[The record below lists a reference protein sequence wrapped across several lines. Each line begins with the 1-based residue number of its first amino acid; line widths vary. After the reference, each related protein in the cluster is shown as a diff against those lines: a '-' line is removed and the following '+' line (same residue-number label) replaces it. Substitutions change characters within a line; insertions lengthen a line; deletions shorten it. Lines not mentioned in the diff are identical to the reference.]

1 MNIQAYF
8 DDFAAWI
15 TNETT
20 WEGFGQSLFRIAVII
35 IIGQVSIW
43 LANKTIDRVVLN
55 RSESRMVMQTRRMT
69 TVGKLIKNIISYA
82 GYFII
87 GMLVL
92 DEFGVQLAPLLAGAG
107 VIGLAIGFGAQ
118 SLVKDIITGFFIIF
132 EDQFAVGDVI
142 QTGTFKGTVEVI
154 GLRATRIHSWT
165 GEVHII
171 PNGMINEVTNFSMH
185 NSIAFIDVSI
195 GYEEDAERAITIIRR
210 ELERFEDDNLV
221 KRPEV
226 LGIQTM
232 LSTEVKVRIT
242 AECLP
247 NMNGAVARSLN
258 AYIKKVLDDHGIDIP
273 YPRMVTYHR
282 NERGGDPNGA

>member
-1 MNIQAYF
+1 MNIKAYF
-8 DDFAAWI
+8 DDFATWI

-20 WEGFGQSLFRIAVII
+20 WEGFGQSLFRIVVII
-35 IIGQVSIW
+35 IIGQLSIW

-55 RSESRMVMQTRRMT
+55 RSESRLVMQTRRMT

-195 GYEEDAERAITIIRR
+195 GYEEDAERAITIIRK
-210 ELERFEDDNLV
+210 ELERFEDSNLV

-247 NMNGAVARSLN
+247 NMNGVVARSLN

>member
-8 DDFAAWI
+8 KDIAAWM

-20 WEGFGQSLFRIAVII
+20 WEGFGESILRIALFM
-35 IIGQVSIW
+35 IIGQVVIW
-43 LANKTIDRVVLN
+43 IANKTIDRVITNQTANKLVI
-55 RSESRMVMQTRRMT
+55 QTRRMT
-69 TVGKLIKNIISYA
+69 TVGKLAKNIISYA

-92 DEFGVQLAPLLAGAG
+92 GEFGVQLAPLLAGAG

-142 QTGTFKGTVEVI
+142 QTGTFKGKVEMI
-154 GLRATRIHSWT
+154 GLRTTRLLSWT

-171 PNGMINEVTNFSMH
+171 PNGMINEVTNFSIH
-185 NSIAFIDVSI
+185 NSVAFIDVSI
-195 GYEEDAERAITIIRR
+195 GYEEDADRAISIISQS
-210 ELERFEDDNLV
+210 LMQFEDESMV
-221 KRPEV
+221 KPPEV
-226 LGIQTM
+226 LGIQT
-232 LSTEVKVRIT
+232 LTTTDVKVRII
-242 AECLP
+242 AECMP
-247 NMNGAVARSLN
+247 NTNFALARKLN
-258 AYIKKVLDDHGIDIP
+258 AYIKKVLDGHGIDIP

-282 NERGGDPNGA
+282 NERGSDPNGA

>member
-1 MNIQAYF
+1 MDIQAYYK
-8 DDFAAWI
+8 DIAAWL
-15 TNETT
+15 TNETL
-20 WEGFGQSLFRIAVII
+20 WEGFGQSVLRIALII
-35 IIGQVSIW
+35 IIGQVIIW
-43 LANKTIDRVVLN
+43 IANKTIDRVVLN
-55 RSESRMVMQTRRMT
+55 RSASRMVLQTRRMT
-69 TVGKLIKNIISYA
+69 TVGKLLKNMFSYA

-92 DEFGVQLAPLLAGAG
+92 GEFGVQLAPLLAGAG

-142 QTGTFKGTVEVI
+142 QTGSFKGTVEVI
-154 GLRATRIHSWT
+154 GLRATRILSWT

-195 GYEEDAERAITIIRR
+195 GYEEDAEKAIAIIRR
-210 ELERFEDDNLV
+210 ELERFENDNLV
-221 KRPEV
+221 KPPEV

-247 NMNGAVARSLN
+247 NTHPAVARALN
-258 AYIKKVLDDHGIDIP
+258 AYIKKVLDGHGIDIP

>member
-1 MNIQAYF
+1 MDLQAYYK
-8 DDFAAWI
+8 DFAAWI
-15 TNETT
+15 TSQTT
-20 WEGFGQSLFRIAVII
+20 WEGFGQSVLRIAVII
-35 IIGQVSIW
+35 IIGQVIIW
-43 LANKTIDRVVLN
+43 IANKTIDRVILS
-55 RSESRMVMQTRRMT
+55 RTESRLMLQTRRMT

-82 GYFII
+82 GYFIV

-92 DEFGVQLAPLLAGAG
+92 SEFGVQLAPLLAGAG

-185 NSIAFIDVSI
+185 NSIAFVDVSI
-195 GYEEDAERAITIIRR
+195 GYEEDAERAIAIIRQ

-247 NMNGAVARSLN
+247 NMNGVVARSLN
-258 AYIKKVLDDHGIDIP
+258 AYIKKVLDSHGIDIP

>member
-1 MNIQAYF
+1 MHIQAYYKN
-8 DDFAAWI
+8 FAAWI
-15 TNETT
+15 TNQTT
-20 WEGFGQSLFRIAVII
+20 WEGFGESVLRIALII
-35 IIGQVSIW
+35 IIGQVVIW
-43 LANKTIDRVVLN
+43 ITSKTIDRVVINQTSN
-55 RSESRMVMQTRRMT
+55 RLVLQTRRMT
-69 TVGKLIKNIISYA
+69 TVGKLVKNIISYA

-92 DEFGVQLAPLLAGAG
+92 SEFGVQLAPLLAGAG

-185 NSIAFIDVSI
+185 NSVAFIDVSI
-195 GYEEDAERAITIIRR
+195 GYEEDAERAITLIRK
-210 ELERFEDDNLV
+210 ELEKFEDDNLV
-221 KRPEV
+221 NRPEV
-226 LGIQTM
+226 LGIQTIA
-232 LSTEVKVRIT
+232 STELKVRVT

-247 NMNGAVARSLN
+247 NTNAIVARSLN
-258 AYIKKVLDDHGIDIP
+258 AYIKKVMDGHGIDIP

-282 NERGGDPNGA
+282 NERSGDPNGA